1 LSANE
6 DLDDVVLPT
15 ATVEIRHRQTGG
27 SITTLVLVS
36 MGLAPF
42 VQAVVAA
49 FGTKLAD
56 AIDDRVRRAV
66 RRLLRTAHQPPEVPT
81 QPDRIRVSVSLNEDN
96 AGARV
101 LLDDD
106 LPAEAVAQLVRLA
119 TTGSALPAGVVV
131 WHPKGDQDGRWYV
144 ESEGRFGAV
153 WNHAERR
160 WQTVGDPGPMRTDAT
175 V

>member
-1 LSANE
+1 MSDNE
-6 DLDDVVLPT
+6 DLDDVALPP

-27 SITTLVLVS
+27 SIAALVLVS
-36 MGLAPF
+36 MGLVPF

-49 FGTKLAD
+49 FGTKFAD
-56 AIDDRVRRAV
+56 AIDARARRAV
-66 RRLLRTAHQPPEVPT
+66 RRLLRDAHQPPEVPG
-81 QPDRIRVSVSLNEDN
+81 QPDRIRVSVSLNDDN

-131 WHPKGDQDGRWYV
+131 WHPKGDRDGRWYV
-144 ESEGRFGAV
+144 ESEGRFGGV
-153 WNHAERR
+153 WNHAARQ
-160 WQTVGDPGPMRTDAT
+160 WQSVRDQDVRTT
-175 V
+175 